1 MRIELDKEA
10 DILYI
15 ELKDGEVDNTVD
27 LDDGVFADLDAEG
40 RVLGVEFIA
49 LSAFRAFLERH
60 NGSVEIPDVVEDPDA
75 LRPIPPGQR

>member
-15 ELKDGEVDNTVD
+15 ELRGGEVDNTVD

-49 LSAFRAFLERH
+49 LSAFQAFLERH
-60 NGSVEIPDVVEDPDA
+60 NGRVEIPDMVKTPTPCA
-75 LRPIPPGQR
+75 